1 MKSGPHSCSLC
12 KATVDKSRPVN
23 KSLAQLLGL
32 REEDAGNGADSPRV
46 CNQCYTKA
54 QRKKHGHCP
63 IPTCTST
70 KGRNKGRLR
79 HMPGKWTDLPKD
91 IREAIANELR
101 KLNKKNMILSTL
113 LL

>member
-1 MKSGPHSCSLC
+1 M
-12 KATVDKSRPVN
+12 DKSRPVN

-101 KLNKKNMILSTL
+101 KFKKMCPLSCIQIKKL
-113 LL
+113 IPVMF

>member
-1 MKSGPHSCSLC
+1 MKS
-12 KATVDKSRPVN
+12 
-23 KSLAQLLGL
+23 
-32 REEDAGNGADSPRV
+32 
-46 CNQCYTKA
+46 

-91 IREAIANELR
+91 DREAIANELR
-101 KLNKKNMILSTL
+101 K
-113 LL
+113 

>member
-1 MKSGPHSCSLC
+1 MFTFTVKSGPHSCILC

-23 KSLAQLLGL
+23 KSLALLYGL
-32 REEDAGNGADSPRV
+32 RDEDIGSGPDSPRV
-46 CNQCYTKA
+46 CNPCYIKA

-79 HMPGKWTDLPKD
+79 HMPGKWTDMPKD

-101 KLNKKNMILSTL
+101 KYY
-113 LL
+113 

>member
-1 MKSGPHSCSLC
+1 M
-12 KATVDKSRPVN
+12 N

-101 KLNKKNMILSTL
+101 KFINKKNLMLQKFSSYDFFRVSI
-113 LL
+113 